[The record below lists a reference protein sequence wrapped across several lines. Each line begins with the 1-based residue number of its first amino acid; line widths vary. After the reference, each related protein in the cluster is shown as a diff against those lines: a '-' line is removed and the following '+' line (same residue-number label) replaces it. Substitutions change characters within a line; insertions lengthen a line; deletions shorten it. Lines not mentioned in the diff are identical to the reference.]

1 MNMERDVFLGLPA
14 SEVAGLVNGNGSEVC
29 AFAVNGTRRWFRL
42 ENLRNARRTYL
53 EHMCTLQIQ
62 LCHMFFENG
71 LNTLLM
77 PVFGPEL
84 LGRGLAYRRIAI
96 EGLERLA
103 SDERLVKFYQA
114 QGVRVR
120 FYGNYEA
127 FFARTKDTVH
137 LSRIFG
143 DLMQSTKANT
153 AHRLFLGVCA
163 QDPAEDLAALA
174 VRLYKEYD
182 RVPTKAELVE
192 AYYGEPVDDVKLF
205 IGFDR
210 FSAFD
215 MPLLSTDDTDLYF
228 TVSPSPYIT
237 DHQLREILYDHLF
250 VRSMTMSGTATGLL
264 DDPALDDM
272 RTFYKANEGHT
283 QGLGFKWG
291 NVWYPLPQVEIPEH
305 MRIDHE

>member
-1 MNMERDVFLGLPA
+1 MERDVFLDLPA
-14 SEVAGLVNGNGSEVC
+14 SEIAGLVNGNGTEVC

-42 ENLRNARRTYL
+42 ENMRETRQTYL
-53 EHMCTLQIQ
+53 EEMCRLQVQ
-62 LCHMFFENG
+62 LCRIFFQHG
-71 LNTLLM
+71 LDTLLM

-84 LGRGLAYRRIAI
+84 LGRGLAYRQIAI
-96 EGLERLA
+96 EGLEYLA
-103 SDERLVKFYQA
+103 SDERLVSFYQA

-120 FYGNYEA
+120 FYGDYEV
-127 FFARTKDTVH
+127 FFAQWKDTAH
-137 LSRIFG
+137 LSRLFD
-143 DLMQSTKANT
+143 DLGQRTRSNS

-163 QDPAEDLAALA
+163 QDPTTHLAALA
-174 VRLYKEYD
+174 VKLYEQLG
-182 RVPTKAELVE
+182 RVPSKAEMIE
-192 AYYGEPVDDVKLF
+192 TYYGEPLDDVKLF

-237 DHQLREILYDHLF
+237 DRQLREILYDHLF
-250 VRSMTMSGTATGLL
+250 VRSKTMSGTATGLL

-272 RTFYKANEGHT
+272 RVFYQVNQGRT

-291 NVWYPLPQVEIPEH
+291 NVWYPLSQVEVPEH
-305 MRIDHE
+305 MRPTWE

>member
-1 MNMERDVFLGLPA
+1 MDRAVFLGLPA
-14 SEVAGLVNGNGSEVC
+14 SEVAGLVKENGPEVC

-42 ENLRNARRTYL
+42 ENLRESRRSYL
-53 EHMCTLQIQ
+53 EEMCTLQVQ
-62 LCHMFFENG
+62 LCRMFFEHG

-84 LGRGLAYRRIAI
+84 LDRGNSYRRLAI
-96 EGLERLA
+96 EGLELLA
-103 SDERLVKFYQA
+103 SDERLVSFYEA

-120 FYGNYEA
+120 FYGDYEA
-127 FFARTKDTVH
+127 FFAPTRDTAH
-137 LSRIFG
+137 LSRLF
-143 DLMQSTKANT
+143 DNLMQRTRCNS

-163 QDPAEDLAALA
+163 QDPTDDLAALA
-174 VRLYKEYD
+174 VRLY
-182 RVPTKAELVE
+182 RQHGHVPTKAEMIK
-192 AYYGEPVDDVKLF
+192 AYYGELLADVRLF

-215 MPLLSTDDTDLYF
+215 MPLLSTDETDLYF

-237 DHQLREILYDHLF
+237 DRQLREILYDHLF
-250 VRSMTMSGTATGLL
+250 VRSKTMSGTATGLL

-272 RTFYKANEGHT
+272 RTFYQTNYGRT

-291 NVWYPLPQVEIPEH
+291 NVWYPLSQVEIPDH
-305 MRIDHE
+305 MRRARK